1 MMAEQEQRKS
11 SPLKW
16 ILIIAIPLIIIAGG
30 AAFFV
35 LTTMM
40 NGDNISPG
48 EPGTVPI
55 QNLQLVSLDPLAVN
69 LADPGGRRYLRTEI
83 VLEFPANRHLER
95 ELEAIQHRVTHTA
108 ISVLRSK
115 RVVDLNDMESVSQ
128 ELKNA
133 INEQLQRGEITGLYF
148 ENFVIQ

>member
-1 MMAEQEQRKS
+1 MMAEQEQSKS

-35 LTTMM
+35 LNMM
-40 NGDNISPG
+40 GSDEG
-48 EPGTVPI
+48 AEPGNVPI

-95 ELEAIQHRVTHTA
+95 ELEAIQHRVVHTA

-115 RVVDLNDMESVSQ
+115 RVADLNDMESVSL

-133 INEQLQRGEITGLYF
+133 INEQLQQGEITGLYF